1 MDDDVRELDLV
12 LTQALSAKLIDLLLM
27 VVNHAFSH
35 VDEEGHALDVLQ
47 VDVVEDNH
55 MVLHHGSPQI
65 TRFTRIT
72 NTSSNGKKR
81 KLSSTI
87 QGLQSSPGF
96 PGLAN

>member
-12 LTQALSAKLIDLLLM
+12 LTQALSANLIDLLLM

-35 VDEEGHALDVLQ
+35 VDEEGHTLDVLQ

-72 NTSSNGKKR
+72 RINNTSSNGKKESF
-81 KLSSTI
+81 L
-87 QGLQSSPGF
+87 LQF
-96 PGLAN
+96 KVYKAIPGLPK

>member
-1 MDDDVRELDLV
+1 MDDEVGELGLV

-72 NTSSNGKKR
+72 NM
-81 KLSSTI
+81 
-87 QGLQSSPGF
+87 
-96 PGLAN
+96 